1 MILNID
7 FKEAY
12 YLALRACDANA
23 FPTHQNN
30 ITATSLTEIADLT
43 EPTVDDT
50 SKTLK
55 SDTAPFNTKQNPS
68 LPTTASQ
75 PEPSRLSS
83 ILNFLDSLEP
93 LPSLPTYGTRR
104 HTSSQLA
111 DMTRSTSTDSAT
123 KTNVTS
129 FRSGYLP
136 LLRPAP
142 AETQKVGSGYQP
154 LIRPAPAETQKV
166 ESGYLP
172 LLRPAPAETQKVR
185 SGYLSFL
192 RPAPAETQKVRSTPT
207 PILLKQLSE
216 VVTLYHHIWSAER
229 LGTPLLD
236 ALKLYNL
243 NLPKWYSRKVIA
255 ETWLVLGGQY
265 WRQLCL
271 VGEVPQHLAMQTLAH
286 TAAIVIRQ
294 KNSRQH
300 IKRI

>member
-1 MILNID
+1 MIFNID

-12 YLALRACDANA
+12 YLALRACDANPL
-23 FPTHQNN
+23 PTHQNN
-30 ITATSLTEIADLT
+30 MTATFLSKIADLT
-43 EPTVDDT
+43 KATAVDST
-50 SKTLK
+50 KTLM
-55 SDTAPFNTKQNPS
+55 SDPAPYNTKLNPP
-68 LPTTASQ
+68 LPTTETASQ

-83 ILNFLDSLEP
+83 ILNCLDSLEP

-111 DMTRSTSTDSAT
+111 DTNMTRSTSTDSAT
-123 KTNVTS
+123 KTNFTVS
-129 FRSGYLP
+129 RSGYLP

-142 AETQKVGSGYQP
+142 AETQKVQSCYLP
-154 LIRPAPAETQKV
+154 FLRPAPAETQKV
-166 ESGYLP
+166 QSCYLP
-172 LLRPAPAETQKVR
+172 LLRPAPAETQKVH
-185 SGYLSFL
+185 
-192 RPAPAETQKVRSTPT
+192 STPT
-207 PILLKQLSE
+207 PDLLQQLSE

-300 IKRI
+300 INSFRRSGVIMEH

>member
-30 ITATSLTEIADLT
+30 ITATSLTKIADLT
-43 EPTVDDT
+43 EPTVDDS

-68 LPTTASQ
+68 LPTAVIGSQQEPSLPTTFTAPQ

-83 ILNFLDSLEP
+83 ILNCLDSLEP

-104 HTSSQLA
+104 HTSKQLA
-111 DMTRSTSTDSAT
+111 DMTRSTSSDSAT
-123 KTNVTS
+123 KTNFIS

-142 AETQKVGSGYQP
+142 AETQKV
-154 LIRPAPAETQKV
+154 RP
-166 ESGYLP
+166 
-172 LLRPAPAETQKVR
+172 
-185 SGYLSFL
+185 
-192 RPAPAETQKVRSTPT
+192 TPT

-243 NLPKWYSRKVIA
+243 TLPKWYSRKVIA